1 MRLLRNRSRP
11 SVLARLAVLVAILSV
26 AMLVGAAS
34 ASASISNPLTG
45 ISPDPGLF
53 GDALNAA
60 WKRVAAAI
68 WGAVILGSTVR
79 VIVGAYKVRRAKNR
93 GYSNDLAEGAE
104 DLQDALASLGLVGLA
119 SPIVGAILF
128 VAGG

>member
-1 MRLLRNRSRP
+1 MRLPRSRSRP
-11 SVLARLAVLVAILSV
+11 RVLARLAVLAAVAAV
-26 AMLVGAAS
+26 AVLVGDATAS
-34 ASASISNPLTG
+34 AAINNPLTG
-45 ISPDPGLF
+45 ISPDPSLF